1 MEMVVIIIITVTDM
15 KEIGLTWKDMVQ
27 VSITL
32 FMLFYKIILYLGK
45 FYFKIGDIYDIYDG
59 EWLND
64 QIHGKGAF
72 TISKYEIYNGMFKNG
87 DFDGFGSYAF
97 NKGNKYGF

>member
-32 FMLFYKIILYLGK
+32 FLLF
-45 FYFKIGDIYDIYDG
+45 
-59 EWLND
+59 
-64 QIHGKGAF
+64 
-72 TISKYEIYNGMFKNG
+72 
-87 DFDGFGSYAF
+87 
-97 NKGNKYGF
+97 